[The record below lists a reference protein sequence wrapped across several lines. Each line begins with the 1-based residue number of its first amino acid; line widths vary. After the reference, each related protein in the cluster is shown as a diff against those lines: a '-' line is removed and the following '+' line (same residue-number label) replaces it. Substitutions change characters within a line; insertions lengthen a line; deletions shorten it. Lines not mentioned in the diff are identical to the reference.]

1 MAGIQL
7 TLSNMMQLASLLSPV
22 LLAFFFVMLSILNQ
36 NIKGLVYIAGVLLAT
51 VLNIPIMNLIKS
63 PISPDASL
71 TCNLVEIPFLTNYN
85 SPAPSSLLIAFTFAY
100 LFLPMKANNQMNFSV
115 ISALCILFA
124 MDAVTRITGKCT
136 TVSGT
141 VIGGLVG
148 VIFGTIWYTVF
159 HAVGADYLLYFDE
172 LESNNVVCSK
182 PSKQKFKC
190 SVFKNGQLI
199 SSNIA

>member
-7 TLSNMMQLASLLSPV
+7 TLSNMMQLASLLAPV

-36 NIKGLVYIAGVLLAT
+36 NFKGLVYIAGVLLAT

-71 TCNLVEIPFLTNYN
+71 TCSLVEVPFLINYN

-100 LFLPMKANNQMNFSV
+100 LFLPMKANNQMNYAV
-115 ISALCILFA
+115 ISVLAVLFA

-136 TVSGT
+136 TLSGT
-141 VIGGLVG
+141 ILGALVG
-148 VIFGTIWYTVF
+148 IIFGTIWYTVF

-172 LESNNVVCSK
+172 LDSNNVVCSK

-190 SVFKNGQLI
+190 SVYKNGQLI
-199 SSNIA
+199 SSNVA

>member
-7 TLSNMMQLASLLSPV
+7 TLSNMMQLSSLLAPV

-51 VLNIPIMNLIKS
+51 VINIPIMNLIKS

-100 LFLPMKANNQMNFSV
+100 LFLPMKANNQMNFAV
-115 ISALCILFA
+115 ISALLVLFA

-148 VIFGTIWYTVF
+148 VVFGTIWYTVF

-172 LESNNVVCSK
+172 LDSNNVVCSK